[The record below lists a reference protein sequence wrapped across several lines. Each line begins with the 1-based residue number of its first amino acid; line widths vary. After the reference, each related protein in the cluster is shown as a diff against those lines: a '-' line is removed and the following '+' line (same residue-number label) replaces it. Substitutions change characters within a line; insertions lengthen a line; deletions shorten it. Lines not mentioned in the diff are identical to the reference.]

1 MQTNSNLPKSPV
13 PIWRP
18 PGPSMAS
25 REVHSSSRGACRPS
39 IVGGA
44 IPREIRCE
52 SGLERNVGLALLAHP
67 QVVDLQEQPPAVTWR
82 DAAGHSRLHTFD
94 FLATLDNGRKLA
106 IPVKPAAI
114 AARKRFADQLALI
127 AAQLPRGFA
136 DGVLLVTDR
145 DLSRDLVH
153 DAMLVHQSRRSVD
166 ADLDRQML
174 SLVDGNPA
182 STIGQLVEAS
192 GRGGDAFRSIVRLI
206 GSGVIA
212 TFGQGRIGYAAQ
224 VSAATAIREAA

>member
-1 MQTNSNLPKSPV
+1 MQTNSNLPNSPA

-18 PGPSMAS
+18 PGPSLAS

-52 SGLERNVGLALLAHP
+52 SGLERKAALSLLTHP
-67 QVVDLQEQPPAVTWR
+67 QVVDLREQPRAVAWR

-94 FLATLDNGRKLA
+94 FVATLDDGCKLA

-114 AARKRFADQLALI
+114 ADRKRFADQLGLI

-145 DLSRDLVH
+145 DLPRDLVH
-153 DAMLVHQSRRSVD
+153 NATLIHQSRRIVD
-166 ADLDRQML
+166 ADLDRKML
-174 SLVDGNPA
+174 SLVSGSPA
-182 STIGQLVEAS
+182 TTIGQLVKQS

-206 GSGVIA
+206 GSGAIVTA
-212 TFGQGRIGYAAQ
+212 GPGRIGYALQ
-224 VSAATAIREAA
+224 VSAVVASREAA